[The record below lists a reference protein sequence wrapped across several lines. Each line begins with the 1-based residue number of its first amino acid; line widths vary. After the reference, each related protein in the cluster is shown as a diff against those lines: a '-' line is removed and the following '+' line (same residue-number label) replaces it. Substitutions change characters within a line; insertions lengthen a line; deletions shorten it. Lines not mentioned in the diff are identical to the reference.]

1 MPYLIAR
8 LWLWQGQSDCVA
20 LVPQLKE
27 VQALIQ
33 NDLFEMKDELTTARR
48 GLSVS
53 GASQRSMMSISDG
66 RHGVQ

>member
-1 MPYLIAR
+1 
-8 LWLWQGQSDCVA
+8 

-33 NDLFEMKDELTTARR
+33 NDLFEMKDELTPARR

-53 GASQRSMMSISDG
+53 GASQRSMMSVDG